1 MTAQVLR
8 IQADPR
14 VLKATVH
21 GILGCARS
29 LDLLNQRELE
39 AIVNDTVESMSAASL
54 SHLAKIAKWMYETID
69 KEARRRA

>member
-21 GILGCARS
+21 GILQCART
-29 LDLLNQRELE
+29 LDLIQPRELE
-39 AIVNDTVESMSAASL
+39 AIVNDTVEGMSSDSL
-54 SHLAKIAKWMYETID
+54 SRLAKIAKWMFETVD
-69 KEARRRA
+69 REARRRA